1 MMLNR
6 KRRMKLVA
14 LMASG
19 AMVFQFGGCL
29 GHVWNNVGIGFGRA
43 LGAGIATPF
52 GDIADLAGLF
62 GDFLPDGGDGG

>member
-19 AMVFQFGGCL
+19 AMVLQFGGCL
-29 GHVWNNVGIGFGRA
+29 GNIWQQAGIGFGRQLGADQAGAVSAA
-43 LGAGIATPF
+43 LGLDDLLGGLTDLLPAG
-52 GDIADLAGLF
+52 G
-62 GDFLPDGGDGG
+62 